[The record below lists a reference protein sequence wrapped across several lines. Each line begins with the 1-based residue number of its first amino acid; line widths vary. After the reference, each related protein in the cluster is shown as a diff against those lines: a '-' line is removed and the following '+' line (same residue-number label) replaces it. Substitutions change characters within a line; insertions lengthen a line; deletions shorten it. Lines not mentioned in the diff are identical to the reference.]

1 MDYTNYYLTFEYS
14 LNNNGFMLKTHW
26 LELGVDSQLI
36 YLVVAVFVG
45 LKIWKKLKPLEI
57 RRRKK

>member
-14 LNNNGFMLKTHW
+14 LNNNGLMFKTYW
-26 LELGVDSQLI
+26 LDLGVDSHLI
-36 YLVVAVFVG
+36 YLVIAIAVG
-45 LKIWKKLKPLEI
+45 LRIRKKLKTLKI